1 MGHVHVKKSLQYQ
14 MKMLALLW
22 AMLHRRGK
30 GLLTHANL
38 TISIFLCHIAE
49 KTVVDG
55 EAKNGDT
62 KEETVEEF
70 KSRMNKLMTN

>member
-1 MGHVHVKKSLQYQ
+1 MILVPYFKILNSLKVANKPKSFPVQVF
-14 MKMLALLW
+14 
-22 AMLHRRGK
+22 RGSC
-30 GLLTHANL
+30 ANL

>member
-1 MGHVHVKKSLQYQ
+1 M
-14 MKMLALLW
+14 
-22 AMLHRRGK
+22 
-30 GLLTHANL
+30 THTNL

-49 KTVVDG
+49 KTVVED